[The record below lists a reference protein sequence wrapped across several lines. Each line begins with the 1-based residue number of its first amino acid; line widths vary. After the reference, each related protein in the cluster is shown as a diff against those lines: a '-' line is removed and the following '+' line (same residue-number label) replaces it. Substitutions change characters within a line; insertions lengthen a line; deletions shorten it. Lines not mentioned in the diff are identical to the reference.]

1 MRGEVLGSELNGSHL
16 QQPLHQVGDAVV
28 LRWLGVVAEQLS
40 PDDLGSKVR
49 QLDAQR
55 KEQFHAATT
64 GKGGHG
70 NRPPVEEGSEV
81 ISCHREPGNGIGEGW
96 RN

>member
-49 QLDAQR
+49 
-55 KEQFHAATT
+55 
-64 GKGGHG
+64 
-70 NRPPVEEGSEV
+70 
-81 ISCHREPGNGIGEGW
+81 
-96 RN
+96 